1 MTRNSIEPRS
11 FARKTIEYEHARIH
25 EGYGFDCD
33 IEFTLIGTT
42 PKYYHIKTG
51 ADEIHLK
58 DIVLT
63 TNKPDIKLYLFKNP
77 TVTLNASPTQET
89 IFNSDDD
96 SPNISS
102 MRIYNNSTVS
112 SDGTIRKVYYLS
124 GSSGVGHSSAGEA
137 SAYGV
142 WEFILLP
149 NISYLIKIVRIV
161 ADGDTTGVFK
171 IRFYEEDETPI

>member
-1 MTRNSIEPRS
+1 MTRNSIESRS
-11 FARKTIEYEHARIH
+11 FARKSIEYEHARIH
-25 EGYGFDCD
+25 EGYGFDID
-33 IEFTLIGTT
+33 VEFTLIGTT

-51 ADEIHLK
+51 IDEIHLK
-58 DIVLT
+58 DIVIT

-77 TVTLNASPTQET
+77 TVSLNATPIQEN

-96 SPNISS
+96 STNVSS
-102 MRIYNNSTVS
+102 MKIYNNSTVS
-112 SDGTIRKVYYLS
+112 NDGTIRKVYYLS

-142 WEFILLP
+142 WEYILSA
-149 NISYLIKIVRIV
+149 NTSYLIKIIRIV

-171 IRFYEEDETPI
+171 IRYYEEDETPI

>member
-1 MTRNSIEPRS
+1 MTRNSIESRS

-25 EGYGFDCD
+25 EGHGFDVD
-33 IEFTLIGTT
+33 IEFTLTGIT
-42 PKYYHIKTG
+42 PKYYHIATG
-51 ADEIHLK
+51 SDEIHLK
-58 DIVLT
+58 DIVIT
-63 TNKPDIKLYLFKNP
+63 TNKPDIKLYLYKNP
-77 TVTLNASPTQET
+77 TVTLNATPTQET

-96 SPNISS
+96 STNVTTLK
-102 MRIYNNSTVS
+102 IYNNSTVVT
-112 SDGTIRKVYYLS
+112 DGTVRKVYYLS

-149 NISYLIKIVRIV
+149 NTSYLIKIIRIV

-171 IRFYEEDETPI
+171 IRFYQEDETPI